1 MLDNLKDYTIIL
13 ASQSPRRQDL
23 LKMAN
28 VDFEVVVVPDVS
40 EDFPSSLPVE
50 EVPAFLAKQKQKAYE
65 HIWSRPQTLVITA
78 DTIVELKGRV
88 LNKPADRAEAIL
100 MLQQL
105 SGTSHRVLTGVVLK
119 SAEKQQVFT
128 AVTEVWFKALNEPD
142 IEYYVDHY
150 KPFDKAGAYGVQEW
164 IGLIGVSQI
173 NGSFYNVMGLPVAKL
188 YEELSNF

>member
-1 MLDNLKDYTIIL
+1 MLDNLKDFSIIL

-28 VDFEVVVVPDVS
+28 VSFEVVIVPDVP
-40 EDFPSSLPVE
+40 EDFPDTMPVE
-50 EVPAFLAKQKQKAYE
+50 DVPEFLAGQKQKAYE
-65 HIWSRPQTLVITA
+65 HIWSKPQTLVITA

-88 LNKPADRAEAIL
+88 LNKPADREEAIQ

-119 SAEKQQVFT
+119 SSEKEHAFT
-128 AVTEVWFKALNEPD
+128 AVTEVWFKELKKCD
-142 IEYYVDHY
+142 IEYYVDQY

-164 IGLIGVSQI
+164 IGLVGVSQI

>member
-28 VDFEVVVVPDVS
+28 VSFEVVIVPDVP
-40 EDFPSSLPVE
+40 EDFPATMAVT
-50 EVPAFLAKQKQKAYE
+50 EVPEFLAEQKQKAYA
-65 HIWSRPQTLVITA
+65 HIWSKPQTLVITA

-88 LNKPADRAEAIL
+88 LNKPADRAEAIQ
-100 MLQQL
+100 MLQAL
-105 SGTSHRVLTGVVLK
+105 SGVRPRVLTGVVLK
-119 SAEKQQVFT
+119 SAHKQQVFT
-128 AVTEVWFKALNEPD
+128 AATDVWFKELRKED

-150 KPFDKAGAYGVQEW
+150 QPFDKAGAYGVQEW
-164 IGLIGVSQI
+164 IGLIGVRQI
-173 NGSFYNVMGLPVAKL
+173 NGSFYNVMGLPVAQL

>member
-1 MLDNLKDYTIIL
+1 MLDNLKDYNIIL

-28 VDFEVVVVPDVS
+28 VNFEVVVVPDVP
-40 EDFPSSLPVE
+40 EDFPSTLPVE
-50 EVPAFLAKQKQKAYE
+50 EVPEFLARQKQKAYE
-65 HIWSRPQTLVITA
+65 HIWSRPKTLVITA

-88 LNKPADRAEAIL
+88 LNKPADQAEAIQ

-105 SGTSHRVLTGVVLK
+105 SGNCHRVLTGVVLK
-119 SAEKQQVFT
+119 SAEKQQAFT
-128 AVTEVWFKALNEPD
+128 AVTEVWFKELKKSD

-173 NGSFYNVMGLPVAKL
+173 SGSFYNVMGLPVAKL

>member
-13 ASQSPRRQDL
+13 ASQSPRRQEL

-28 VDFEVVVVPDVS
+28 VSFEVVIVPDVP
-40 EDFPSSLPVE
+40 EDFPSTMPVE
-50 EVPAFLAKQKQKAYE
+50 EVAEFLAGQKQKAYE
-65 HIWSRPQTLVITA
+65 HLWSKPQTLVITA

-88 LNKPADRAEAIL
+88 INKPADRAEAIQ

-105 SGTSHRVLTGVVLK
+105 SANKHRVLTGVVLR
-119 SAEKQQVFT
+119 SAEKQQAFT
-128 AVTEVWFKALNEPD
+128 SVTEVWFKALKRDD

-150 KPFDKAGAYGVQEW
+150 QPFDKAGAYGVQEW

-188 YEELSNF
+188 YEELSAF

>member
-1 MLDNLKDYTIIL
+1 MLDNLRDYAIIL

-28 VDFEVVVVPDVS
+28 VSFEVVVVPDVP
-40 EDFPSSLPVE
+40 EDFPETMPVE
-50 EVPAFLAKQKQKAYE
+50 DVPEFLAVQKQKAYE
-65 HIWSRPQTLVITA
+65 HIWSKPQTLVITA

-88 LNKPADRAEAIL
+88 LNKPADREGAIQ

-119 SAEKQQVFT
+119 SSEKQHAFT
-128 AVTEVWFKALNEPD
+128 AVTEVWFKELKKCD
-142 IEYYVDHY
+142 IEYYVDQY

-164 IGLIGVSQI
+164 IGLVGVSQI